1 MEACEGK
8 EGGVMALPI
17 APTPYL
23 MGSDAERFDRIVADG
38 LKNRVPQTLPKVDWD
53 DIHRV
58 QREVAAREGRTLS
71 R

>member
-1 MEACEGK
+1 
-8 EGGVMALPI
+8 MALPI

-23 MGSDAERFDRIVADG
+23 MGSDAARFDRIVADG
-38 LKNRVPQTLPKVDWD
+38 LKNRVPLTLPKVDWD

-58 QREVAAREGRTLS
+58 QREVAAREGRTLL

>member
-1 MEACEGK
+1 
-8 EGGVMALPI
+8 MALPI

-23 MGSDAERFDRIVADG
+23 MGSEAERFDRIVADG
-38 LKNRVPQTLPKVDWD
+38 LKNRVPLTLPKVDWD

>member
-1 MEACEGK
+1 MRRKGRWRD
-8 EGGVMALPI
+8 GVAYC
-17 APTPYL
+17 TYL

-38 LKNRVPQTLPKVDWD
+38 LRNRVPLTLPKVDWD